1 MAFCNKCGANLEPG
15 TRFCNKCGAA
25 VLASTLPPTG
35 PSATASSVLP
45 AAATVPAPPSEGGGA
60 LKVILIVV
68 GVIVLIG
75 ILGVASIGFFAWRV
89 ARSSHVRQE
98 GDYVKVETPFG
109 TVESSKDPEEAARNL
124 GIEVYPGAR
133 VLKEGAASAAF
144 GGIHT
149 TTANFESDDS
159 VEKVCA
165 FYKAKFPAAMVTT
178 SEPRHCT
185 IVSND
190 RKNMININ
198 IRADEDKTK
207 IQISNVTKN
216 ADAAKPSSD

>member
-1 MAFCNKCGANLEPG
+1 
-15 TRFCNKCGAA
+15 
-25 VLASTLPPTG
+25 
-35 PSATASSVLP
+35 
-45 AAATVPAPPSEGGGA
+45 
-60 LKVILIVV
+60 VV

-98 GDYVKVETPFG
+98 GDHVKVETPFG

-133 VLKEGAASAAF
+133 VLKEGAASATF

-165 FYKAKFPAAMVTT
+165 FYKAKFPSAMVTT
-178 SEPRHCT
+178 SEQQHCT

-198 IRADEDKTK
+198 IHTEADKTK
-207 IQISNVTKN
+207 IQIGNVTKN
-216 ADAAKPSSD
+216 PDAAKPSSD